1 MQAEPLRF
9 RVRRETLFSLAK
21 TFSGPPFSTDET
33 HTRHSPRP
41 LTVEGTINRR
51 VPSQIVFFSPRPSIQ
66 KNHGLRSGRP
76 ETQASVKSEKN

>member
-9 RVRRETLFSLAK
+9 RVRRETLVSLAK
-21 TFSGPPFSTDET
+21 HSVGPLSAP
-33 HTRHSPRP
+33 TRPNQGTPPSP
-41 LTVEGTINRR
+41 LTVEGTINTR

-76 ETQASVKSEKN
+76 ETQALVKSEQN